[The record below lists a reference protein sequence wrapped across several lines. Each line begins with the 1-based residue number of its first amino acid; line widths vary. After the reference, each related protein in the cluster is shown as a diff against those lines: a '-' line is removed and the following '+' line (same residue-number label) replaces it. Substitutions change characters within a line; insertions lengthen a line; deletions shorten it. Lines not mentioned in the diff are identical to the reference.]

1 MNLLLSLPLETIA
14 FIVLIIGSCA
24 YTHLTAFN
32 ARTAA
37 LAPSMFTTFG
47 IFATFIGIALGL
59 LHFDV
64 KNIQASMPALL
75 DGLRTA
81 FWASVFGVGAALTV
95 KVRVAIW
102 GIPTKK
108 GEPAHPQG
116 ATIDDL
122 AAHMIAVQQALV
134 GSDDSTLI
142 TQLKLGRQESN
153 DRLDSVRRVLE
164 EFTKTMAENNSKALI
179 EALEQVMKD
188 FNTKINEQ
196 FGENFKQLNAAVGDI
211 LVWQQRYR
219 EQMGEMI
226 TLQERNTKS
235 LEQASLRFESV
246 VTNAERYTQTARD
259 LGTLLQAIETQR
271 ASLQESM
278 KALGEL
284 FVAASRSLPDIET
297 RIVDFADQIA
307 RSTKQANDDMTTAT
321 RTSVETMRNSV
332 NQVVSSAA
340 EQLSGLERSLK
351 AVETTVL
358 ECARQ
363 IGDGSSRANDTMV
376 RAAQEN
382 ASALRVAMMD
392 GQKVLNDGIRAAN
405 DGFNGQVQE
414 MVGKTKEQ
422 TAALEQSL
430 KTVETTVLDCA
441 RQISDGSI
449 KANEFMVRAAHDNAN
464 AMKSALTDGQKVM
477 ADGISAAND
486 AMLKNTQENA
496 NAQKAALVEVQKVLH
511 EGVRAANDGFNSQV
525 QEMISKT
532 KEQVAAL
539 DLALQE
545 ELTNSLNTLGRQL
558 TGLSQQFVADYTP
571 LTERLRELVA
581 VAGRV

>member
-1 MNLLLSLPLETIA
+1 MNLLLQLPLETLA

-24 YTHLTAFN
+24 YTHFAVFN

-37 LAPSMFTTFG
+37 SAPSMFTTFG
-47 IFATFIGIALGL
+47 IFATFMGIALGL
-59 LHFDV
+59 LHFDA
-64 KNIQASMPALL
+64 KNIQASVPALL

-81 FWASVFGVGAALTV
+81 FWASVFGVGAALTI
-95 KVRVAIW
+95 KVRLAIW
-102 GIPTKK
+102 GLPTKK
-108 GEPAHPQG
+108 GEPTHPQG

-122 AAHMIAVQQALV
+122 AAYLIAVQQALV

-153 DRLDSVRRVLE
+153 DRLDRIRKVVE
-164 EFTKTMAENNSKALI
+164 EFTQTMAENNSKALI
-179 EALEQVMKD
+179 EALKEVMKD
-188 FNTKINEQ
+188 FNAKINEQ
-196 FGENFKQLNAAVGDI
+196 FGDNFKQLNAAVGDI

-226 TLQERNTKS
+226 ALQERNTKS

-259 LGTLLQAIETQR
+259 LATLLQAIETQR
-271 ASLQESM
+271 ASLQDSM

-284 FVAASRSLPDIET
+284 FVAASRSLPEIET

-307 RSTKQANDDMTTAT
+307 RSTKQANDEITAT
-321 RTSVETMRNSV
+321 TRSSVETMRNSV
-332 NQVVSSAA
+332 SQVVNGAA
-340 EQLSGLERSLK
+340 EQLHALERSLK
-351 AVETTVL
+351 AVE
-358 ECARQ
+358 A
-363 IGDGSSRANDTMV
+363 
-376 RAAQEN
+376 
-382 ASALRVAMMD
+382 
-392 GQKVLNDGIRAAN
+392 
-405 DGFNGQVQE
+405 
-414 MVGKTKEQ
+414 
-422 TAALEQSL
+422 
-430 KTVETTVLDCA
+430 TVLDCA
-441 RQISDGSI
+441 RQISDGST
-449 KANEFMVRAAHDNAN
+449 KANDVMVRAAHDNAI
-464 AMKSALTDGQKVM
+464 AVKASLTDGQKMV
-477 ADGISAAND
+477 ADGITAAND
-486 AMLKNTQENA
+486 AMLRNSQEHA
-496 NAQKAALVEVQKVLH
+496 NAQKAALVEVQKVLND
-511 EGVRAANDGFNSQV
+511 GVRTANDGFNSQV

-558 TGLSQQFVADYTP
+558 TGLSQQFVADYRP